1 VEVKTPREKPW
12 KRRKKGVNKYER
24 REILKEQSGQANP
37 KETLF
42 IMGASGC
49 GKTSLLNLISDRI
62 AKRKHSKIEGE
73 IKVNDTVELNY
84 ESFSKIGAY
93 VMQDDHLFSFFTPRE
108 ALTFACRLK
117 LHYTTKTE

>member
-1 VEVKTPREKPW
+1 M
-12 KRRKKGVNKYER
+12 KK
-24 REILKEQSGQANP
+24 EILKEQSGQANP

-42 IMGASGC
+42 VMGASGC

-62 AKRKHSKIEGE
+62 RKRKHSKIEGE
-73 IKVNDTVELNY
+73 IKLNDTIDLNY
-84 ESFSKIGAY
+84 ETFSKIGAY

-117 LHYTTKTE
+117 LHHTTKEE